1 MTTQKFFPEI
11 ELLNELVFKLCHL
24 NIQHVEAE
32 SESQN
37 YLAHTFQL
45 DENLI
50 KFRKAKITPTK
61 TGQFVTLWKRNN
73 AGITV
78 PFDLTDEFNF
88 YIIATRTANN
98 FGVFIFPKKALH
110 EHQILSDQTRE
121 GKRGIRVYPIW
132 DETTNKQAEKTQD
145 WQIKY
150 FLDCSNP
157 AQIDMVHAKKLLKIA
172 G

>member
-1 MTTQKFFPEI
+1 M
-11 ELLNELVFKLCHL
+11 
-24 NIQHVEAE
+24 
-32 SESQN
+32 
-37 YLAHTFQL
+37 
-45 DENLI
+45 
-50 KFRKAKITPTK
+50 
-61 TGQFVTLWKRNN
+61 
-73 AGITV
+73 
-78 PFDLTDEFNF
+78 
-88 YIIATRTANN
+88 
-98 FGVFIFPKKALH
+98 H

-132 DETTNKQAEKTQD
+132 DETTSKQAEKTQE

>member
-61 TGQFVTLWKRNN
+61 TG
-73 AGITV
+73 
-78 PFDLTDEFNF
+78 
-88 YIIATRTANN
+88 
-98 FGVFIFPKKALH
+98 
-110 EHQILSDQTRE
+110 
-121 GKRGIRVYPIW
+121 
-132 DETTNKQAEKTQD
+132 
-145 WQIKY
+145 
-150 FLDCSNP
+150 
-157 AQIDMVHAKKLLKIA
+157 
-172 G
+172 